1 MSKVVALP
9 VRRAKEMAARA
20 SFWFAIAFSTLVV
33 ASAGAADSQGT
44 SAVGGIDLERE
55 CRQPYRPPYLMREP
69 PAIDQDPIVPVPI
82 PFGKRLKR
90 PISAKDTD
98 ESGASLPTVS
108 ATTSPKTDHPSHEPL
123 PVRAGPRAR
132 PLCRLC
138 AAQQVFL
145 QRNAEVL
152 LRLAGGRVSSRHK
165 PGRPVV
171 FKVEEDVRTNGTT
184 CIPRG
189 TTVHA
194 VVGPWTT
201 RARGLHGTGRLEI
214 QFEGVPMGAG
224 VRVPLQT
231 IRVVGRTLREAL
243 SWVSGNEGLSG
254 GIANPVA
261 AMGVFTRALGHL
273 TGELFA
279 RAAFRTDEVKFQK
292 GDVIRVNVWSSWLL
306 PCDVGLAPG

>member
-108 ATTSPKTDHPSHEPL
+108 ATTSPK
-123 PVRAGPRAR
+123 
-132 PLCRLC
+132 
-138 AAQQVFL
+138 QVFL

>member
-82 PFGKRLKR
+82 PFGKQLKR

-108 ATTSPKTDHPSHEPL
+108 ATTSPK
-123 PVRAGPRAR
+123 
-132 PLCRLC
+132 
-138 AAQQVFL
+138 QVFL

-214 QFEGVPMGAG
+214 QFEGVPMEAG
-224 VRVPLQT
+224 LRVPLQT
-231 IRVVGRTLREAL
+231 IRVVGRTLRESL
-243 SWVSGNEGLSG
+243 SWVSVIEKFSGDPEGRGDAL
-254 GIANPVA
+254 A
-261 AMGVFTRALGHL
+261 AMVIFTGAIGHL

-279 RAAFRTDEVKFQK
+279 RAAFRTDEVKFRK
-292 GDVIRVNVWSSWLL
+292 GHVIRVNVWSSWLL